1 MKAGILFLKGMILIN
16 SFLNI
21 FLIILYSSF
30 PLIPKRKKA
39 APKIPWI
46 TSGIRIS
53 CKLKRDLYIASKNNK
68 DPSLITFI
76 TNSIVKPYQG

>member
-1 MKAGILFLKGMILIN
+1 MLIQFFN

-21 FLIILYSSF
+21 FLIILYLSF
-30 PLIPKRKKA
+30 PLIKKRKKA

-46 TSGIRIS
+46 TSGIRVS
-53 CKLKRDLYIASKNNK
+53 CKHKRDLYIDSNNSK

-76 TNSIVKPYQG
+76 TNTILKPYQGG